1 MVSLLIT
8 IICPERIFH
17 KQIFLFQILFSYPH
31 VNTQLP
37 THANLPSKMKEL
49 LLKLELHQSNRPQ
62 QFHGK
67 VFTTH
72 RQAIKMPS
80 GNCSNCE
87 KRRSHTIS
95 ICSLYTH
102 RFLSSWNVRSI
113 LLVCSGSKGSALAS
127 FLPGNMVNSKQNMS
141 TSPNRGHN

>member
-1 MVSLLIT
+1 VVSLLIT

-72 RQAIKMPS
+72 RQAIKMPLRQLF
-80 GNCSNCE
+80 
-87 KRRSHTIS
+87 K
-95 ICSLYTH
+95 L
-102 RFLSSWNVRSI
+102 
-113 LLVCSGSKGSALAS
+113 
-127 FLPGNMVNSKQNMS
+127 
-141 TSPNRGHN
+141 

>member
-37 THANLPSKMKEL
+37 THAKLPSKMKEL

-72 RQAIKMPS
+72 RQAIKMPLRQLFKLWKETES
-80 GNCSNCE
+80 HDLYLFPLHTQIPQQLKCE
-87 KRRSHTIS
+87 EYPIS
-95 ICSLYTH
+95 ML
-102 RFLSSWNVRSI
+102 RKQRLSVSQLFTRQH
-113 LLVCSGSKGSALAS
+113 GQQQAEH
-127 FLPGNMVNSKQNMS
+127 VNITKE
-141 TSPNRGHN
+141 GA